1 METAQTMVHPDLM
14 DSVAVVEEVAMQT
27 TLREEVVLALSLLGT

>member
-1 METAQTMVHPDLM
+1 MVHPDLM

-27 TLREEVVLALSLLGT
+27 TLQGAVVPVLSSLGT